1 MAPHWQLRNFVGI
14 VALRSCPPRAKGLGS
29 GFRDRWRF
37 GRVFPWASLGER
49 RIKMWIGWCSSLSFK
64 KMVGC
69 FFLQWE
75 KTRRAIQYIVNV
87 RTVYVDVDLF
97 LVLEVVLQ
105 EETIPFM
112 FLQSAGVTHQWWS
125 CNYSNFAAAANTS
138 LGLWT
143 HHAGLCQPCP
153 FQHNCAHFRWLLSA
167 SPRRFVCT
175 NSPEQ
180 KLLLCPTGWGKAM
193 LFQR

>member
-1 MAPHWQLRNFVGI
+1 
-14 VALRSCPPRAKGLGS
+14 
-29 GFRDRWRF
+29 
-37 GRVFPWASLGER
+37 
-49 RIKMWIGWCSSLSFK
+49 MWIGWFSVHSLK
-64 KMVGC
+64 KWLVV
-69 FFLQWE
+69 FFLIGKDKE
-75 KTRRAIQYIVNV
+75 SNTIHNV

-105 EETIPFM
+105 EEPFHSCFFSLQVSRTNGEVAIIPI
-112 FLQSAGVTHQWWS
+112 
-125 CNYSNFAAAANTS
+125 FAAAANTS

-180 KLLLCPTGWGKAM
+180 KPPPLPDRVRKSNAFSKVKNQSVMPQIRAKT
-193 LFQR
+193 